1 MFGKMEAMR
10 PRILEPLKWA
20 EVRIRPLAMRVSAH
34 FGYTGAVSERPPGAG
49 RKTMCFWAWR
59 AEANP
64 TGRVKKPLIDPVHDH
79 EMQSMHRSL
88 PTGLNGINDFSSH
101 LKHHDFLI
109 FRSCQIQ
116 SNASYLR

>member
-10 PRILEPLKWA
+10 PRILEPLKWE

-34 FGYTGAVSERPPGAG
+34 FGYTRAASVRPPNAW

-64 TGRVKKPLIDPVHDH
+64 AGRVKKPLIDPVARPRNAVDAS
-79 EMQSMHRSL
+79 QSADRSER
-88 PTGLNGINDFSSH
+88 D
-101 LKHHDFLI
+101 
-109 FRSCQIQ
+109 Q
-116 SNASYLR
+116 